1 LNLSGTTH
9 YVGSSSRASTDNLE
23 GYLAEVNFIDGTALD
38 ADSFGET
45 KAGIWIP
52 KDTSGLTFGTNGYRL
67 KFQDSS
73 ALGDDTS
80 GNGNDFT
87 ASGLAA
93 TDVVLDSPT
102 NNWSTMNP
110 LNGDGGTT
118 WKEGALELSTANKG
132 NNANTFFMESGK
144 WYWEAIGTYPGYV
157 GAVCAFDRGTYNN
170 TISISGSD
178 SIGYYSTGTVY
189 WGTGTNTTPA
199 SYSATDIIG
208 VAVNMDDGEIS
219 FYKNNS
225 LEVTLTFSSTISR
238 LATEGCYAC
247 YNNGSTSTTKEFN
260 VNFGQDSSFAGNK
273 TAQGNTD
280 DNGNGDFYY
289 SPPSGFLAL
298 CSANLPN
305 PGIDPAQDEEP
316 ADYFNTVLFTGNGST
331 QSITG
336 VGFQPDWVWIKM
348 RSDGSRGH
356 ALFDVV
362 RGGTERI
369 DSAYSQEGRTNE
381 GNISFDSD
389 GFSVTSSHPT
399 VNDSSDTV
407 VAWNWLAGGS
417 AASNTDGTIT
427 SSVSANTEAGFSIVG
442 YTGTGS
448 AGTVGHGLSQA
459 PELVIWKDRDTA
471 VNWLVQGDVMGA
483 AASGYIML
491 LNTTGSSY
499 ANSNF
504 NTTLGASTITLDAGG
519 TNYNGSGKDTIAYCF
534 HSVDG
539 YSRVGTYSGNGSTD
553 GPFVYTGHRVAWVMI
568 KRTDSS
574 GSWRIYDNKRVGY
587 NVVDDS
593 MQANSTSAEDTNNS
607 YNSLDFVS
615 NGFKLRGNSGG
626 DTNDSGAT
634 YIYLCFAEQPFKYSN
649 AR

>member
-1 LNLSGTTH
+1 
-9 YVGSSSRASTDNLE
+9 
-23 GYLAEVNFIDGTALD
+23 
-38 ADSFGET
+38 
-45 KAGIWIP
+45 
-52 KDTSGLTFGTNGYRL
+52 
-67 KFQDSS
+67 
-73 ALGDDTS
+73 
-80 GNGNDFT
+80 
-87 ASGLAA
+87 
-93 TDVVLDSPT
+93 
-102 NNWSTMNP
+102 
-110 LNGDGGTT
+110 
-118 WKEGALELSTANKG
+118 
-132 NNANTFFMESGK
+132 
-144 WYWEAIGTYPGYV
+144 
-157 GAVCAFDRGTYNN
+157 
-170 TISISGSD
+170 
-178 SIGYYSTGTVY
+178 
-189 WGTGTNTTPA
+189 
-199 SYSATDIIG
+199 
-208 VAVNMDDGEIS
+208 
-219 FYKNNS
+219 
-225 LEVTLTFSSTISR
+225 
-238 LATEGCYAC
+238 
-247 YNNGSTSTTKEFN
+247 
-260 VNFGQDSSFAGNK
+260 
-273 TAQGNTD
+273 
-280 DNGNGDFYY
+280 
-289 SPPSGFLAL
+289 
-298 CSANLPN
+298 
-305 PGIDPAQDEEP
+305 
-316 ADYFNTVLFTGNGST
+316 
-331 QSITG
+331 
-336 VGFQPDWVWIKM
+336 
-348 RSDGSRGH
+348 
-356 ALFDVV
+356 
-362 RGGTERI
+362 
-369 DSAYSQEGRTNE
+369 
-381 GNISFDSD
+381 
-389 GFSVTSSHPT
+389 
-399 VNDSSDTV
+399 
-407 VAWNWLAGGS
+407 
-417 AASNTDGTIT
+417 
-427 SSVSANTEAGFSIVG
+427 VSANTEAGFSIVG